1 MHEATDCALV
11 AGARA
16 SLGMVHGVPPDT
28 EPSPRP
34 DPGDDV
40 VLPRQR
46 GPIEAVLFD
55 FHGTIAQVED
65 PVEWV
70 VAAATHCGVTLDPI
84 LATSLADRL
93 VTAGRAGGPR
103 PRRVPPWLAEV
114 YAERDLTAGAHRSA
128 YAGLAETVVAEIEG
142 MADALYERLL
152 RPEGWRAYAD
162 TVPTM
167 RALYQAT
174 VPVAVVSNIGFD
186 IRPICDALGFAR
198 YVSGWALSCELG
210 RCKPDPAIF
219 RHACQQ
225 LGVEPERSLMVG
237 NSPEDAA
244 AVDAGCRTLV
254 LPAGAPG
261 SVNGL
266 HAVLPLVL
274 DTH

>member
-1 MHEATDCALV
+1 
-11 AGARA
+11 
-16 SLGMVHGVPPDT
+16 MVHGVPPDPVEAS
-28 EPSPRP
+28 EPESA
-34 DPGDDV
+34 GDSAV
-40 VLPRQR
+40 PRQR
-46 GPIEAVLFD
+46 RPVEAVLFD

-70 VAAATHCGVTLDPI
+70 RAAAQACGITLNPI

-103 PRRVPPWLAEV
+103 PHRVPPWLAEV
-114 YAERDLTAGAHRSA
+114 YAERDLTATAHRSA
-128 YAGLAETVVAEIEG
+128 YSGLAATVVAHLDG
-142 MADALYERLL
+142 MVEALYERLL

-167 RALYQAT
+167 QALYAAA

-219 RHACQQ
+219 RYACQQ
-225 LGVEPERSLMVG
+225 LGVDPERSLMVG

-254 LPAGAPG
+254 LPTGAPG

-266 HAVLPLVL
+266 AAVLPLAL
-274 DTH
+274 NGHP

>member
-1 MHEATDCALV
+1 
-11 AGARA
+11 
-16 SLGMVHGVPPDT
+16 MVHGVPPDPVEAP
-28 EPSPRP
+28 EPESA
-34 DPGDDV
+34 GDSAV
-40 VLPRQR
+40 PRQR
-46 GPIEAVLFD
+46 RPVEAVLFD

-70 VAAATHCGVTLDPI
+70 RAAAQACGITLNPI

-103 PRRVPPWLAEV
+103 PHRVPPWLAEV
-114 YAERDLTAGAHRSA
+114 YAERDLTATAHRSA
-128 YAGLAETVVAEIEG
+128 YSGLAATVVAHLDG
-142 MADALYERLL
+142 MTEALYERLL

-167 RALYQAT
+167 QALYAAA

-219 RHACQQ
+219 RYACQQ
-225 LGVEPERSLMVG
+225 LGVDPERSLMVG

-254 LPAGAPG
+254 LPTGAPG

-266 HAVLPLVL
+266 AAVLPLAL
-274 DTH
+274 NGHP